1 VTDSDID
8 ALLYA
13 IAQRSRELNAMAWAP
28 MCGPTWESERA
39 ELRAVV
45 RQWLRDRQPESMR

>member
-1 VTDSDID
+1 MTDADID
-8 ALLYA
+8 ALLYQ
-13 IAQRSRELNAMAWAP
+13 IAQRSRELNAMSWAP

-45 RQWLRDRQPESMR
+45 RQWLADVQPESRR